1 MNRSHHTE
9 QRYSLATLLPLNTL
23 YDHEHRLTQDDV
35 DAANARVRHIERTR
49 DPHTPKVGDRVR
61 YTTRY
66 GDFYAHA
73 LIDAVREDSTLSI
86 CLCPYVPFIRPTP
99 DGIGCS
105 ASGGPFT
112 DVALRDLQPAGVV
125 LGDFKEWGH
134 CGACGSGAV
143 CFEAEV
149 RQWTHREP
157 DPLYGAFSTERWRKI
172 RLYKDPER
180 RGGDLYR
187 GDCISFGTEAE
198 LRQFLAD
205 YEGTLFTAPDPRAVI
220 VWCYRDEQTAVTQA
234 EWDALD
240 APVSLRRIYNAPQP
254 VKLRKDPERHTTV
267 CYYVRPEFSDR

>member
-1 MNRSHHTE
+1 MPGRRPKRKRPPRRPEPKNNLLYNPPRGHKAAGLHFFITMNRSHYTE
-9 QRYSLATLLPLNTL
+9 QRYSLATLLPLNKL

-49 DPHTPKVGDRVR
+49 DPHIPKVGDRVR

-73 LIDAVREDSTLSI
+73 LIDAVREDGTLSI
-86 CLCPYVPFIRPTP
+86 CLCPYVPFIWPTP

-112 DVALRDLQPAGVV
+112 DVAPRDLQPADVV
-125 LGDFKEWGH
+125 QGDFKEWGH

-149 RQWTHREP
+149 RQWTCREP

-187 GDCISFGTEAE
+187 A
-198 LRQFLAD
+198 
-205 YEGTLFTAPDPRAVI
+205 TASRSERRRSSGSSSPTTKEPCSRRPI
-220 VWCYRDEQTAVTQA
+220 
-234 EWDALD
+234 
-240 APVSLRRIYNAPQP
+240 PVR
-254 VKLRKDPERHTTV
+254 
-267 CYYVRPEFSDR
+267 